1 VGARFSETVQPVSQP
16 ASYTM
21 GAGSFPE
28 VKKPGSGVEYP
39 RPSNAESKERV
50 ELYIY
55 SLSGLSWHVV
65 GQTLP
70 LT

>member
-1 VGARFSETVQPVSQP
+1 
-16 ASYTM
+16 M

-28 VKKPGSGVEYP
+28 VKKLGRGVEYP
-39 RPSNAESKERV
+39 RPSSAESKERV